1 MKKLWLGILATLLL
15 ALFVAPASAW
25 EFSMTGEF
33 EYRLNYLSRIGDND
47 LFGNVSMQ
55 ENYTL
60 LSGGFPVADP
70 NNAANGFF
78 NNFIGFAGPN
88 TYATGWNRNIFGTG
102 QPNLAGQPGSGALS
116 GGSGMA
122 ITRGGFSRWGCDAY
136 IGDQRLTFVPSIRV
150 NNAIRVHG
158 VYTVGGIR
166 NKFVQAQSDAAGQY
180 SPGAAPFERYATH
193 HAHAAAFNTAAIGSW
208 EQVRATIQL
217 PIGILSIGVKD
228 FPFGTGMMFAQ
239 NTATDSA
246 LLVVP
251 YGPFRFLFAVWP
263 GLGGKNWGGSFSA
276 GDQFWNTFDNRP
288 DKNSQFDYRY
298 GPLVTYENGPLWLG
312 FGGILGYNHAHK
324 QYNNF
329 AGGTVAGNALLTAV
343 FGLPPG
349 TIAPSYDEWDWLWDA
364 GFKYNNGRF
373 FMNFEAVIRNVDRYI
388 NYSRAGA
395 PGAMPAA
402 TAYNVPGNRYVQNL
416 KAFAEGGVLVGPSKF
431 TFMSAWTNG
440 ANLPGTAFNNGE
452 FNPTQPGGRLAINYQ
467 VLQPYSYLMFPTY
480 AGGNNQFNNDGTG
493 EMSDAYC
500 LAARFDYAAAANLN
514 VFGSY
519 LWAHR
524 VEKNGYYAGSFAGS
538 AANTIYGMGG
548 ALSQVP
554 MNGTEASAF
563 KLNSGAG
570 FGANANPFVDDGYL
584 GWEAQAGVDW
594 KLLEGLS
601 MQAAYSYWHVGPW
614 FDQAYQVYTPTP
626 NGLLGAG
633 LMVGRSPIQSLRG
646 SFTITF

>member
-1 MKKLWLGILATLLL
+1 MRKLWLGILATLLVVV
-15 ALFVAPASAW
+15 FVAPSFAW

-33 EYRLNYLSRIGDND
+33 EYRLNYLSRIGDAD

-60 LSGGFPVADP
+60 ADGNA
-70 NNAANGFF
+70 NNAGNGYL

-88 TYATGWNRNIFGTG
+88 TYMNGYHTATS
-102 QPNLAGQPGSGALS
+102 PVVADSALAATSA
-116 GGSGMA
+116 GSGMA

-136 IGDQRLTFVPSIRV
+136 IGDQRLTFTPTIKV

-166 NKFVQAQSDAAGQY
+166 NKFVQARQDAPGEY
-180 SPGAAPFERYATH
+180 SGGAAPFERYYTH
-193 HAHAAAFNTAAIGSW
+193 HSHTAAYNTAAIGSW
-208 EQVRATIQL
+208 EQFRATIQL
-217 PIGILSIGVKD
+217 PIGTLSIGAKD
-228 FPFGTGMMFAQ
+228 FPFGTGMQFAQ

-263 GLGGKNWGGSFSA
+263 GLGGKALGGDNAATGDSYWSSF
-276 GDQFWNTFDNRP
+276 DTRP
-288 DKNSQFDYRY
+288 DKSSQFDYRY

-312 FGGILGYNHAHK
+312 AGGILGFNHVHK
-324 QYNNF
+324 QYNN
-329 AGGTVAGNALLTAV
+329 TTAATAATG
-343 FGLPPG
+343 FQIPP
-349 TIAPSYDEWDWLWDA
+349 SVDQWDWLWDA

-373 FMNFEAVIRNVDRYI
+373 FMNLEGVVRNVDTYY
-388 NYSRAGA
+388 NYSPAGV
-395 PGAMPAA
+395 PGQMPAA
-402 TAYNVPGNRYVQNL
+402 TTVYVPGNRYIQYL
-416 KAFAEGGVLVGPSKF
+416 KAFLETGVMAGPGKF
-431 TFMSAWTNG
+431 SFMSAWTNG
-440 ANLPGTAFNNGE
+440 RNLPGTDFNNGA
-452 FNPTQPGGRLAINYQ
+452 FNATQPGGLMAINYQ
-467 VLQPYSYLMFPTY
+467 VLQPYSFLMFPTY
-480 AGGNNQFNNDGTG
+480 AGGNNQFNADGTG

-500 LAARFDYAAAANLN
+500 LAARVDYAAAANLN
-514 VFGSY
+514 LFGTY

-524 VEKNGYYAGSFAGS
+524 VEKNGYWAGTFSS
-538 AANTIYGMGG
+538 SGG
-548 ALSQVP
+548 ATAIA
-554 MNGTEASAF
+554 NGTAATAF
-563 KLNSGAG
+563 KAASGGG

-614 FDQAYQVYTPTP
+614 FDQAYQVFTP
-626 NGLLGAG
+626 NNLTGNG

>member
-1 MKKLWLGILATLLL
+1 MRKLWLGILATLLVVV
-15 ALFVAPASAW
+15 FVAPSFAW

-33 EYRLNYLSRIGDND
+33 EYRLNYLSRIGDAD
-47 LFGNVSMQ
+47 LFGNATMQ
-55 ENYTL
+55 ENTQL
-60 LSGGFPVADP
+60 VDG
-70 NNAANGFF
+70 NANTALNGYL

-88 TYATGWNRNIFGTG
+88 TYATGFNNNTLGG
-102 QPNLAGQPGSGALS
+102 AQPVLAGQPGSGALS
-116 GGSGMA
+116 GGSGLT

-136 IGDQRLTFVPSIRV
+136 IGDQRLTFTPTIKV

-166 NKFVQAQSDAAGQY
+166 NKFVQANRDASADSLYSAG
-180 SPGAAPFERYATH
+180 SAPFERYAMH
-193 HAHAAAFNTAAIGSW
+193 HNHSAAYNTAAIGSW

-217 PIGILSIGVKD
+217 PIGTLSIGIKD

-263 GLGGKNWGGSFSA
+263 GLAGKAWGGSNNG
-276 GDQFWNTFDNRP
+276 GDQFWNTYDNRP

-312 FGGILGYNHAHK
+312 AGGILGFNHAHK

-329 AGGTVAGNALLTAV
+329 ATANTDLITALYGWPA
-343 FGLPPG
+343 G

-373 FMNFEAVIRNVDRYI
+373 FMNFEAVIRNVDRTI
-388 NYSRAGA
+388 NYSPAGVS
-395 PGAMPAA
+395 GAMPAG
-402 TAYNVPGNRYVQNL
+402 TAYSVPGNRYFQNL

-440 ANLPGTAFNNGE
+440 ANLPGTAFNNGV

-538 AANTIYGMGG
+538 AGNRTYGLV
-548 ALSQVP
+548 AISQTP
-554 MNGTEASAF
+554 LNGIEASTF
-563 KLNSGAG
+563 KANSGGG

-584 GWEAQAGVDW
+584 GWEAQAGFDW

-614 FDQAYQVYTPTP
+614 FDQAYQVFSPT
-626 NGLLGAG
+626 NLRGDG
-633 LMVGRSPIQSLRG
+633 LMVGRAPIQSLRG
-646 SFTITF
+646 TFTITF